1 MPRVA
6 CAFTINLPHRKNK
19 KQKTERFRY
28 TVIQM
33 TTMSCQRHIG
43 IFSKQHLLPSLDVAI
58 SPYCNSLHT
67 TFPGQ
72 QWMHWLCVG
81 AQRASNP
88 NRDKISLFLSRLHNG
103 SCGEGEKKRKKET
116 FSTLRSS
123 SYKKPSEFWLPH
135 LQEASPTLLGMTC
148 RFVPRSPRH
157 AAQPHF

>member
-43 IFSKQHLLPSLDVAI
+43 LFSKQHLLPSLDVAI

-103 SCGEGEKKRKKET
+103 SCGGGEKKKEKKRHFPHCDRAGTKNHQNSDCRTYRK
-116 FSTLRSS
+116 L
-123 SYKKPSEFWLPH
+123 
-135 LQEASPTLLGMTC
+135 A
-148 RFVPRSPRH
+148 RH
-157 AAQPHF
+157 C

>member
-103 SCGEGEKKRKKET
+103 SCGGGEKKKEKKRHFPHCDRAVTKNHQNSDCRTYRK
-116 FSTLRSS
+116 L
-123 SYKKPSEFWLPH
+123 
-135 LQEASPTLLGMTC
+135 A
-148 RFVPRSPRH
+148 RH
-157 AAQPHF
+157 C

>member
-1 MPRVA
+1 MHSK
-6 CAFTINLPHRKNK
+6 FTCHAEKR

-33 TTMSCQRHIG
+33 TPMSCQRHIG
-43 IFSKQHLLPSLDVAI
+43 LFSKQHLLPSLDVAI

-72 QWMHWLCVG
+72 QWMHWMCVG

-103 SCGEGEKKRKKET
+103 SCGGDKKRKT

-123 SYKKPSEFWLPH
+123 RYKKPSEFWLQH

-148 RFVPRSPRH
+148 RFVPCSPRH
-157 AAQPHF
+157 AAQSHF

>member
-103 SCGEGEKKRKKET
+103 SCGGGRKKKKKRH
-116 FSTLRSS
+116 F
-123 SYKKPSEFWLPH
+123 PH
-135 LQEASPTLLGMTC
+135 CDRAVTKNHQNSDC
-148 RFVPRSPRH
+148 RTYRKLARH
-157 AAQPHF
+157 C